1 MPGTGGA
8 HLAHAVSHL
17 ERAAKVARASERVAR
32 VAASV
37 APAGGHRGQFPAQGW
52 LAKEN
57 RVVETGDDGNRGSAP
72 ERSESDSGAWPR
84 ERGTD
89 KRSEGGRAGSAWQRA
104 ATMIDTGARW
114 SREMPELPE
123 AVDAL
128 SRVERSVESGS
139 VGRVI
144 SDARK
149 FGPSRLASSA
159 DPSRARERLEA
170 TRPSPAG
177 MRALANAEVARSI
190 RGATFL
196 PNVSEREFARPLSE
210 GRASN
215 DGSGRAGITINSSP
229 TVVINGPAG
238 SAVQHDVIGALRA
251 HREELFDQL
260 KRESARRERAQF

>member
-1 MPGTGGA
+1 MATQHRKVA
-8 HLAHAVSHL
+8 QALRHLQ
-17 ERAAKVARASERVAR
+17 RAAKVAFANERIARA
-32 VAASV
+32 AASV
-37 APAGGHRGQFPAQGW
+37 APAGGHRWQVPAQGW
-52 LAKEN
+52 LVKEN
-57 RVVETGDDGNRGSAP
+57 RIVESGSDVNRGSAP
-72 ERSESDSGAWPR
+72 EGSGSDSGATPS
-84 ERGTD
+84 EVGTD
-89 KRSEGGRAGSAWQRA
+89 NRSVSAKAGSAWQRA
-104 ATMIDTGARW
+104 AVKVDAGTRW
-114 SREMPELPE
+114 SRGIPELSH
-123 AVDAL
+123 AMDAL

-139 VGRVI
+139 AGRAI

-149 FGPSRLASSA
+149 FGSSRLASSA
-159 DPSRARERLEA
+159 DPNRARERLEA
-170 TRPSPAG
+170 TRLSSAG
-177 MRALANAEVARSI
+177 MKALRDVEVARAI

-196 PNVSEREFARPLSE
+196 PSLAQREFARPLSD